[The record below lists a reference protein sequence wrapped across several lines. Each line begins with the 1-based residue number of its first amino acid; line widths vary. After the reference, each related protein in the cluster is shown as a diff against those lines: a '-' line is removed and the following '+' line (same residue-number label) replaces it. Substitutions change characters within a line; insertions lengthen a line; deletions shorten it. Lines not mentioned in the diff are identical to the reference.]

1 MIVIK
6 KYPNRRLYNTST
18 SSYINLD
25 GILALIRDDLTV
37 QIIDSK
43 SQRDVTTETLLSMAV
58 NSELLELL
66 VPGALVQQ
74 LIRTDKETEKR
85 LLIENLNVVFDEE
98 DSETQEDKTIPRV
111 ELLPPEESE
120 SEELSEESSSESDS
134 EVTKVRVGVPPT
146 ISAVTDSDMVEGS
159 LGEDTPKMGFVPKTF
174 WDEEISEE
182 DSNSLTIPPIEELE
196 VESVPTTIPDQ
207 ENELVVEDSVAKP
220 LSKSEELKAR
230 LEAMRTKFK
239 R

>member
-98 DSETQEDKTIPRV
+98 DSE
-111 ELLPPEESE
+111 
-120 SEELSEESSSESDS
+120 
-134 EVTKVRVGVPPT
+134 
-146 ISAVTDSDMVEGS
+146 
-159 LGEDTPKMGFVPKTF
+159 
-174 WDEEISEE
+174 
-182 DSNSLTIPPIEELE
+182 
-196 VESVPTTIPDQ
+196 
-207 ENELVVEDSVAKP
+207 
-220 LSKSEELKAR
+220 
-230 LEAMRTKFK
+230 
-239 R
+239 

>member
-18 SSYINLD
+18 SSYINLE

-43 SQRDVTTETLLSMAV
+43 SHTDVTTETLLSMAV

-66 VPGALVQQ
+66 VPGSLVQQ
-74 LIRTDKETEKR
+74 LIRTDKDADKR
-85 LLIENLNVVFDEE
+85 LLIENLSMIFDEE

-111 ELLPPEESE
+111 EIVAPEESE
-120 SEELSEESSSESDS
+120 SEEIFEESSSESESES
-134 EVTKVRVGVPPT
+134 EVTIVRVGVPPT
-146 ISAVTDSDMVEGS
+146 HSAITDSEQSEHS
-159 LGEDTPKMGFVPKTF
+159 LGDDTPKMGFVPESLWSEDIQEKRPTNIDPF
-174 WDEEISEE
+174 EEPSD
-182 DSNSLTIPPIEELE
+182 DSQNVENPDTSTQALT
-196 VESVPTTIPDQ
+196 
-207 ENELVVEDSVAKP
+207 
-220 LSKSEELKAR
+220 KSEELKAR
-230 LEAMRTKFK
+230 LAAMRSRFK